1 MTEKIAKDQNPRI
14 AKGPDHE
21 IASDLNL
28 RTDVGRD
35 RGTEKN
41 LGPGRRIESD
51 LDLATDV
58 DLAVEKGDEG
68 DPGLGLGTAN
78 EGILGRQGAANP
90 LVEAREA
97 RMKNANIGN
106 LRKRPR
112 NQQLR
117 NRPSLR
123 QRTLSTLK
131 PRIWTFPILLE

>member
-14 AKGPDHE
+14 AKDQNPR
-21 IASDLNL
+21 IAS
-28 RTDVGRD
+28 GRD
-35 RGTEKN
+35 RVTEKN

-123 QRTLSTLK
+123 QRTLSTPK
-131 PRIWTFPILLE
+131 PRIWTFLILLE